1 MRNIVRW
8 STSSYRAV
16 SSVSLWQ
23 TNDHRY
29 TRFFHCTIFKVPT
42 HNILYD
48 RETVSNIQNER
59 YPSGGRLARLIGGEE
74 GAHKDEHAPEE
85 HRQRDVFV
93 EEEGAPDHGAEGDQ
107 KGDGQ

>member
-1 MRNIVRW
+1 MLWELNAIIAGTLCLLYKLTMRNIVRW

-48 RETVSNIQNER
+48 RETVSNIQTE
-59 YPSGGRLARLIGGEE
+59 
-74 GAHKDEHAPEE
+74 
-85 HRQRDVFV
+85 
-93 EEEGAPDHGAEGDQ
+93 
-107 KGDGQ
+107 